1 MKGAS
6 IRAVLDNSLIPIVV
20 FDNKAL
26 TSRVSTQ
33 EARSE
38 SYRGTQRDGTTKSV
52 ADADTEFPRARRTH
66 RRSFGMAETIGRM
79 ESA

>member
-1 MKGAS
+1 MF
-6 IRAVLDNSLIPIVV
+6 V

-33 EARSE
+33 ETRSE

-52 ADADTEFPRARRTH
+52 ADADIEFPHARRT
-66 RRSFGMAETIGRM
+66 RRCSFGMVRFCLDLCGPTKQAAEKRFV
-79 ESA
+79 